1 MKIDNLMADDAILAE
16 LGRRVAKNR
25 LAADL
30 TQADLARA
38 AGVSKRTV
46 ERLEAGLGAQLVTL
60 VRCLRALKLADDLD
74 LLAPEALPN
83 PLDLLKHRRRTA
95 RSRARPDRKARPPA
109 PWTWGDE
116 K

>member
-1 MKIDNLMADDAILAE
+1 MQIDNLLTDDAVLAE
-16 LGRRVAKNR
+16 LGRRIADIR

-30 TQADLARA
+30 TQADLAGA

-46 ERLEAGLGAQLVTL
+46 ERLEAGFGGQLVTL
-60 VRCLRALKLADDLD
+60 VRCLRALNRADGLD
-74 LLAPEALPN
+74 LLIPEVQPN
-83 PLDLLKHRRRTA
+83 PLDLLKHRRNTA
-95 RSRARPDRKARPPA
+95 RVRARPDRKAAPPA